1 MVRPASGAGEIRSGY
16 LHLQFP
22 SVDLAAVLGLVD
34 VALGKQGWLPGEAPN
49 RGARAGDG
57 PRSYYQSWRHPTA
70 PVWLAR
76 AAIASHPV
84 AVTIGRERSGSPFSP
99 GRRLL
104 RSTLLYLVRRA
115 RSLGGVPLS
124 DAALPRFHADAQRR
138 VVQATAIAFEL
149 EQLTF
154 ALRHRRC
161 PRCARWG
168 EPRQRWCWACQYEF
182 TGEEDHVADAAAA
195 AARQRIDWLRAQRLD
210 EPTGRPPAAPP
221 LSALGLGGPA

>member
-22 SVDLAAVLGLVD
+22 RVDLAAVLGLVD
-34 VALGKQGWLPGEAPN
+34 VALGEQGWLPGEAPN

-57 PRSYYQSWRHPTA
+57 RRSYHQSWRHPTA

-76 AAIASHPV
+76 AAIAFHPV
-84 AVTIGRERSGSPFSP
+84 AVTIGRERIGPPFSP

-104 RSTLLYLVRRA
+104 RGTLLYLVRRA

-138 VVQATAIAFEL
+138 VAQATAIAFEL

-154 ALRHRRC
+154 ALQHRRC
-161 PRCARWG
+161 PRCGRWG

-195 AARQRIDWLRAQRLD
+195 AARQRIDWLRAQRPD
-210 EPTGRPPAAPP
+210 EPAGRPPAAPP